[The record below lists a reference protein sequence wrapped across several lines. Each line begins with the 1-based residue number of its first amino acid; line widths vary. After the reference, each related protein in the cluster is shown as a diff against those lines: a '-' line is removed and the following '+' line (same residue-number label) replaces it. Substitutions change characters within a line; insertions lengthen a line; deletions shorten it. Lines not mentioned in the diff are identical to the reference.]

1 MKSRSAHAPAYKSVY
16 ALIGGFMLTVA
27 LLSVGCS
34 SGGRIDVDDIRANMT
49 PELQTTAMTSSQHKT
64 RIARAVDHNL
74 RQIWDDLDYIFLID
88 QPSHLT
94 EYPIP

>member
-1 MKSRSAHAPAYKSVY
+1 MKSRSIY
-16 ALIGGFMLTVA
+16 ALAGGFVLTAA
-27 LLSVGCS
+27 LLAGGC
-34 SGGRIDVDDIRANMT
+34 SGGRIEVDSVRANMT

-64 RIARAVDHNL
+64 RIARSVDHNL

-94 EYPIP
+94 SYPIP

>member
-1 MKSRSAHAPAYKSVY
+1 MKSRSIY
-16 ALIGGFMLTVA
+16 ALVGGFILTAA
-27 LLSVGCS
+27 LMAGGCS
-34 SGGRIDVDDIRANMT
+34 SNRLEVDSIRANMT

-64 RIARAVDHNL
+64 RIARSVDHNL

-94 EYPIP
+94 PYPIP

>member
-1 MKSRSAHAPAYKSVY
+1 MKSRSAQAPAFSPFH
-16 ALIGGFMLTVA
+16 ALVGGFVLTIA
-27 LLSVGCS
+27 LFTVGCS
-34 SGGRIDVDDIRANMT
+34 SGGRLEVDDIRANMT

-64 RIARAVDHNL
+64 RIARTVDHNL

-94 EYPIP
+94 DYPIP